1 MTIKEL
7 IHRVNWVPAE
17 LSPEPLNFRR
27 AVFVAA
33 GSEEEGNKLS
43 IYQAQLAD
51 EGYETVI
58 VSHATEITP
67 LLTSDTIVVHIPHAA
82 REKSSIY
89 DTVTRSCTSLIAVA
103 QILYHHSQANRNMT
117 SKLFWLISRDFGT
130 GDLAYAPLYGLARA
144 MKMEM
149 LESFGGLF
157 HEDQGRFPLSA
168 FKYAQGFDVVRA
180 FQGIAQTASLQPFQ
194 DKLDDQRQL
203 QLKGNSTY
211 LVTGGT
217 RGVGLEIATW
227 LGEQGARNILLLSRR
242 GLIPALDT
250 NENNADHERLVSQ
263 IAKLKN
269 LGVSVHVLSID
280 LSKPEA
286 ETLLGQAI
294 DELDVPPIRGVVH
307 AAGIAGYHTLHCCS
321 PSDVADVLAP
331 KVRGSLA
338 LDALFPPGTLDFFVL
353 ISSVGQLVGF
363 PGQLSYAP
371 ANAFLDGLAA
381 YRRRHGDNSMSILW
395 TCWRGIGLM
404 AQNKSATRMLT
415 KGMRA
420 RGIMDVS
427 KCEALDAFS
436 RILSLETDHVAV
448 VRVLKLEADEPVRHP
463 VLKDITPRKQAM
475 QSTATAYKSYP
486 EHAVAVVGLACRTAA
501 GDTVDDLWKIIETGR
516 SMAREIDLAR
526 FPEVVSDGKMWGNF
540 MADIE
545 SFDHQFF
552 KKSKR
557 EAAALDPHQRV
568 LLETTYHALE
578 SAGCFGGNQQQEA
591 ETHDKSR
598 GSEVTGCFIG
608 MNAPDYPLNL
618 ACHPASPYTGFGMLR
633 SFVAG
638 RLSHSFGWTGPS
650 QTIDTAC
657 SSAMVAIHQACR
669 AIQAGECTRAVAG
682 GINLITNMV
691 LHNAMRVGGF
701 LNETGACK
709 TFDARADGYCRGEA
723 VGVVVLKPL
732 GKALND
738 GDSIHGVIL
747 ATGNNQ
753 NINSTSITN
762 PAIESQMA
770 LYKDVLDR
778 AGISP
783 KEVSYIEAHG
793 TGTRV
798 GDPIEVEGIRTILG
812 GQDRDSTLYVGAV
825 KPNIGHSEGASG
837 VVSFIKVLLMMK
849 YGKIPG
855 QAQFQTLNP
864 NISALEP
871 DMMAIS
877 TSVRD
882 WCDSLRLAVVN
893 SYGASG
899 NNAAAVVAPPPP
911 PPPPP
916 TPPLPPS
923 SIPSISAW
931 PFFISAASKA
941 SLSAYCRKLQIQIQQ
956 GSLLPE
962 TSSHLAF
969 ALATKQNR
977 KLQHT
982 FCTTAT
988 SLDDLQTQLS
998 EPERHI
1004 TSQGP
1009 KPIVLLFSG
1018 QNGDTIPSAKPLYD
1032 SSLLFRTHLHRC
1044 EEVMQS
1050 LGLPSLFPAV
1060 LQGNEGD
1067 GDLILRHATMF
1078 AIQYAC
1084 GKSWI
1089 DSGVKP
1095 EAICGHSFGEWA
1107 ALTVSGA
1114 ITLEGGMRLVTG
1126 IYSRAAIIQEVWGD
1140 DTGSMIAIEADLVGT
1155 DTTPTE
1161 HLAPFHKK
1169 HPDAKLD
1176 IACYNGPN
1184 NYVVA
1189 GSTAH
1194 IDLLESYLNE
1204 RKSNSEKLRFKV
1216 LRGMHAYHS
1225 SMADSIVEKSAR
1237 LSASIPFQVSDGTY
1251 LIAPMHS
1258 LSNHVPFANS
1268 SLTLS
1273 SHPTQTPVFPFESCH
1288 KQSWTGPGSNVIARN
1303 TRGAVYFGPAI
1314 SRIVNRLG
1322 PCTFL
1327 EAGFGGPIIAMAR
1340 NALPQ
1345 PQTQSQHTFVPINGN
1360 KPVQS
1365 LANAVVTLWKNG
1377 QTSAQFWLFH
1387 RSEQSSFMPVEL
1399 PPYQFEKHSHWL
1411 EYTHLAGNRGRK
1423 TDEQDLTQYETCS
1436 HCLKD
1441 IDRFPYISHVKSQ
1454 TQGRGKSVFK
1464 IDMRSRRY
1472 QDLVKGHV
1480 VVGSPICPAAMY
1492 LELASHAVAL
1502 LHKDH
1507 RVSNIP
1513 EIVADAVKIKAPLGL
1528 DMQRS
1533 VTLTLTENSQGMWD
1547 FELFSTKNSKSISH
1561 ATGSIALR
1569 NSSISSVHEEQDK
1582 KDKWAR
1588 ITELLE
1594 TDTNTEALRGTMV
1607 YKVFRKMA
1615 IYSAAYQGLRY
1626 LVGKGTEGAGDITV
1640 PVGDVN
1646 AIARAPNDGISDP
1659 AVVDTFLQVPGAFI
1673 HSLRATDEIE
1683 AGDTSYIC
1691 TGIDAVGPLNG
1702 LRASGKYRVYT
1713 KIVREDNRE
1722 AVLDVFSFDTQTGS
1736 IIWSAKGLKFSKVP
1750 RSSLAKVLAGAN
1762 PGMEFTNPVGSS
1774 NPATQSFSPKIPY
1787 QVASAAHR
1795 EKFSKNEKRS
1805 ASVLSE
1811 VQTVLSHSLDVP
1823 VEEITNQALLEE
1835 LGVDSLVGSEV
1846 LANLRNRFKIQISS
1860 EDLTTAKKVACL
1872 CELISSRVDGDT
1884 SSDIDSE
1891 DQDPDPMYKT
1901 ADDGTPM
1908 WQKTVFQILGQ
1919 SLDIPTIDIQ
1929 MDSKLE
1935 DLGADSLVASEII
1948 SNLNNALGLD
1958 ISPTEFSSMA
1968 DVASLCEYIADSGG
1982 DSLVQTPTTSLSSLS
1997 NTHCTSR
2004 DDLSRALVAAAAAPI
2019 ESKKSTIAKG
2029 HTVSIH
2035 MAFQQIR
2042 SSFDTYANN
2051 TKFTGFWDRVYPQ
2064 QLGTVTAFIMEAFE
2078 KLGCPIRDF
2087 SPGKKLPNLQG
2098 TLPKYRRE
2106 TLRLWEILEQ
2116 VGVVEKAG
2124 DHFIRGPVF
2133 LGGGASDRSGLELIT
2148 ELISNFPQY
2157 ASTHGLL
2164 GLLGPHLAECLT
2176 GKSDPVP
2183 LLFGSDKGRGLLD
2196 DFYANAPDLLA
2207 ATNLLCDFM
2216 SAAIHCKAS
2225 NGEPFHVL
2233 EVGGGTGGTTK
2244 HLIPVLQATGLPF
2257 KYTFTELSVSLLARA
2272 KKTTFKGIAG
2282 VEFRKLNIEDDPPE
2296 DLLGRYHIVV
2306 SSNCVHATRNLRN
2319 SLVNMR
2325 KLVRPDD
2332 GCVAL
2337 VELTQKLAWYD
2348 LVWGLLDGW
2357 WLFDDGRKYALQSPW
2372 AWERVMLDAGFAHV
2386 DWSES
2391 ASHESRSVR
2400 VICGT
2405 VAEPERACPAKATSM
2420 LLHRPTFDSG
2430 DRSLFLIPDGFG
2442 SGAVFDALAP
2452 LLSPVEHVSVY
2463 TLSSPFLKR
2472 KPDSNQVP
2480 TIEEL
2485 AAIYVTEIKR
2495 RKPEGPYMIGGY
2507 SVGGVL
2513 AFEAAR
2519 QLLEDGN
2526 EVKKMFLIDT
2536 ACPTFA
2542 RFMPDALVD
2551 FLDSINR
2558 FSMMDDETPE
2568 NKRGSPLA
2576 SDHFTLARQQLL
2588 RYRVSTL
2595 PGQKIPQV
2603 VLFSAREGV
2612 NKQDEVPLPKVLPME
2627 QQLVNWFLNDRADDE
2642 LFEWDKVVDNVIVIP
2657 TDGNHFSM
2665 MRSPLIAPQS
2675 YSTLL
2680 NTIQSPTPTI
2690 VDFTAGWTGPCRP
2703 MFSAFEQISHATP
2716 HMAFYRMDVRKLSDE
2731 EIAKLG
2737 IVAMPTFMV
2746 FREGR
2751 KVKDLVGGS
2760 PGGLEGFV
2768 LEGH

>member
-1 MTIKEL
+1 MQYSTNEEVMTIKEL
-7 IHRVNWVPAE
+7 IHRLNWAPAE
-17 LSPEPLNFRR
+17 LSPEPLKFRR
-27 AVFVAA
+27 VVFVAA
-33 GSEEEGNKLS
+33 DDEEESDKLS

-51 EGYETVI
+51 EGYTTVI
-58 VSHATEITP
+58 VSHATEIVPWLTP
-67 LLTSDTIVVHIPHAA
+67 DTIVVHVPHAV
-82 REKSSIY
+82 REKSGVY
-89 DTVTRSCTSLIAVA
+89 EAVTRSCTSLIAVA
-103 QILYHHSQANRNMT
+103 QIMYHHSQANRNVT
-117 SKLFWLISRDFGT
+117 SKLFSLISRDFGT
-130 GDLAYAPLYGLARA
+130 SDLGYAPLYGLARA

-149 LESFGGLF
+149 LGIFGGLF
-157 HEDQGRFPLSA
+157 DEDQGRFPLSA
-168 FKYAQGFDVVRA
+168 FKYAQGFDVVRVV
-180 FQGIAQTASLQPFQ
+180 QGIAQTASLQAFQ
-194 DKLDDQRQL
+194 DEVGDQGQL

-286 ETLLGQAI
+286 EALLGQAI
-294 DELDVPPIRGVVH
+294 DELDIPPIRGVVH

-331 KVRGSLA
+331 KVRGSLT

-353 ISSVGQLVGF
+353 MSSVGQLVGF

-381 YRRRHGDNSMSILW
+381 HRRRQGDKSMSILW
-395 TCWRGIGLM
+395 TCWRGVGLM

-415 KGMRA
+415 KGMAA

-427 KCEALDAFS
+427 KREALHAFS
-436 RILSLETDHVAV
+436 RIVSLETDHVAV
-448 VRVLKLEADEPVRHP
+448 VRVLKLEADEPLRHP
-463 VLKDITPRKQAM
+463 VLKDITPRKQEK
-475 QSTATAYKSYP
+475 QSTATAYKCYP

-501 GDTVDDLWKIIETGR
+501 GDTVDDLWKSIETGS
-516 SMAREIDLAR
+516 SMAREIDVTR

-540 MADIE
+540 MAGIE

-578 SAGCFGGNQQQEA
+578 SAGCFGGSQQQEA

-598 GSEVTGCFIG
+598 ETEITSCFIG

-638 RLSHSFGWTGPS
+638 RLSHHFGWTGPS

-682 GINLITNMV
+682 GVNLITNMV

-732 GKALND
+732 AKALKD
-738 GDSIHGVIL
+738 GDHIHGVIL

-770 LYKDVLDR
+770 LYRDVLDR
-778 AGISP
+778 AGINP
-783 KEVSYIEAHG
+783 EEVSYIEAHG

-798 GDPIEVEGIRTILG
+798 GDPIEVEGIRKILG
-812 GQDRDSTLYVGAV
+812 GKERQSTLYVGAV

-837 VVSFIKVLLMMK
+837 VVSLIKVLLMMK

-871 DMMAIS
+871 DMMAIPKS
-877 TSVRD
+877 MRD
-882 WCDSLRLAVVN
+882 WCDGLRLAVVN

-911 PPPPP
+911 
-916 TPPLPPS
+916 TPPLLPS
-923 SIPSISAW
+923 SIGSGAHSPSMSAW
-931 PFFISAASKA
+931 PVFISAASKA

-956 GSLLPE
+956 GSLVPE

-977 KLQHT
+977 KLQHV
-982 FCTTAT
+982 FSTTAT
-988 SLDDLQTQLS
+988 SLNDLQTQLS
-998 EPERHI
+998 EPERHT

-1018 QNGDTIPSAKPLYD
+1018 QNGNNIPSAKPLYD

-1050 LGLPSLFPAV
+1050 LGLPSLFPV
-1060 LQGNEGD
+1060 ILQGSEGD
-1067 GDLILRHATMF
+1067 GDFILRHATMF

-1107 ALTVSGA
+1107 ALAVSG
-1114 ITLEGGMRLVTG
+1114 
-1126 IYSRAAIIQEVWGD
+1126 RAAIIQEVWGD
-1140 DTGSMIAIEADLVGT
+1140 DPGSMIAIEADLVGT

-1225 SMADSIVEKSAR
+1225 SMADSIVEKSAQ
-1237 LSASIPFQVSDGTY
+1237 LSASIPFQ
-1251 LIAPMHS
+1251 A
-1258 LSNHVPFANS
+1258 
-1268 SLTLS
+1268 
-1273 SHPTQTPVFPFESCH
+1273 PVFPFESCH

-1303 TRGAVYFGPAI
+1303 TRGTVYFGPAI

-1327 EAGFGGPIIAMAR
+1327 EAGFGGPIIAMAQ

-1345 PQTQSQHTFVPINGN
+1345 PQTQSQHTFVPINGKN
-1360 KPVQS
+1360 PVQS
-1365 LANAVVTLWKNG
+1365 LANAIVTLWKNG

-1387 RSEQSSFMPVEL
+1387 RSEQSSFVPVAL

-1411 EYTHLAGNRGRK
+1411 EYTHLTGNRGRK
-1423 TDEQDLTQYETCS
+1423 TDEQELTQSEMCS

-1441 IDRFPYISHVKSQ
+1441 IDRFTYISQDKSQ
-1454 TQGRGKSVFK
+1454 SQGMGKSVFK

-1492 LELASHAVAL
+1492 LELASHAVVL
-1502 LHKDH
+1502 LHKDQ
-1507 RVSNIP
+1507 RVANIP

-1533 VTLTLTENSQGMWD
+1533 VRLTLTEKSQGMWD
-1547 FELFSTKNSKSISH
+1547 FELFSTKNGKSISH

-1582 KDKWAR
+1582 KDKWVR
-1588 ITELLE
+1588 ISELLE
-1594 TDTNTEALRGTMV
+1594 TDTNTEALRGKMV
-1607 YKVFRKMA
+1607 YKVFSKMA

-1626 LVGKGTEGAGDITV
+1626 LAGKGTECAGDITV
-1640 PVGDVN
+1640 PVGDLN
-1646 AIARAPNDGISDP
+1646 AIARAPNNGISDP

-1683 AGDTSYIC
+1683 AGNISYIC
-1691 TGIDAVGPLNG
+1691 TGIDAVGPMNG

-1722 AVLDVFSFDTQTGS
+1722 AILDVLSFDTQTGS
-1736 IIWSAKGLKFSKVP
+1736 IIWSAKGLKFSKAP

-1762 PGMEFTNPVGSS
+1762 PGMEFNNLVGSS
-1774 NPATQSFSPKIPY
+1774 NAAAQPFPPKIPY
-1787 QVASAAHR
+1787 QVTSAAHR
-1795 EKFSKNEKRS
+1795 EKFSKDENRS

-1811 VQTVLSHSLDVP
+1811 VQKVLSQSLDVP
-1823 VEEITNQALLEE
+1823 VEEVTNQALLEE

-1860 EDLTTAKKVACL
+1860 EDLTTAKKVVCL
-1872 CELISSRVDGDT
+1872 CELILSRVDGEA
-1884 SSDIDSE
+1884 SSDVDSE
-1891 DQDPDPMYKT
+1891 DQDPDPIYKT
-1901 ADDGTPM
+1901 VDDGTPT
-1908 WQKTVFQILGQ
+1908 WQKTVFQTLGQ
-1919 SLDIPTIDIQ
+1919 SLEIPTTDIQ

-1935 DLGADSLVASEII
+1935 DLGADSLIAAEII

-1968 DVASLCEYIADSGG
+1968 DVASLCEYVAVNGG
-1982 DSLVQTPTTSLSSLS
+1982 DPLVQTPTTSLSSLS
-1997 NTHCTSR
+1997 NTRCTSR
-2004 DDLSRALVAAAAAPI
+2004 DDLSMALVAAATAPI
-2019 ESKKSTIAKG
+2019 ESNKSTLTKG
-2029 HTVSIH
+2029 LTVSIH
-2035 MAFQQIR
+2035 TVFQQIR
-2042 SSFDTYANN
+2042 CRFDTYAND
-2051 TKFTGFWDRVYPQ
+2051 TKFTGYWDRVYPS
-2064 QLGTVTAFIMEAFE
+2064 QLGAVTAFIMEAFE

-2087 SPGKKLPNLQG
+2087 NPGEKLPNLQG

-2106 TLRLWEILEQ
+2106 TRRLWHILEE
-2116 VGVVEKAG
+2116 VRLVEKAG
-2124 DHFIRGPVF
+2124 DDFLRGPVL
-2133 LGGGASDRSGLELIT
+2133 LGSTSSGQELIT
-2148 ELISNFPQY
+2148 DLISDFPQY

-2164 GLLGPHLAECLT
+2164 DLLGPHLAECLT
-2176 GKSDPVP
+2176 GRSDPVP
-2183 LLFGSDKGRGLLD
+2183 LLFGSDKGRSLLN

-2207 ATNLLCDFM
+2207 ATKLLCDFM
-2216 SAAIHCKAS
+2216 SAAIHSKAS

-2244 HLIPVLQATGLPF
+2244 HLLPVLQATGLPF

-2306 SSNCVHATRNLRN
+2306 SSNCVHATRNLRH

-2325 KLVRPDD
+2325 KLLRPDD

-2372 AWERVMLDAGFAHV
+2372 AWERVMLDAGFTHV

-2400 VICGT
+2400 VICGM
-2405 VAEPERACPAKATSM
+2405 VAEPESACPAKATSM

-2442 SGAVFDALAP
+2442 SGVVFSALAP
-2452 LLSPVEHVSVY
+2452 LLSPVEHVPVY
-2463 TLSSPFLKR
+2463 TLSSPFLKC

-2495 RKPEGPYMIGGY
+2495 RQPEGPYMIGGY

-2542 RFMPDALVD
+2542 SCMPDALVD

-2558 FSMMDDETPE
+2558 FSMMDEDETRE
-2568 NKRGSPLA
+2568 NKRGSPLT

-2588 RYRVSTL
+2588 MYRVSKL

-2612 NKQDEVPLPKVLPME
+2612 NKQDEVPLPEVLPEE
-2627 QQLVNWFLNDRADDE
+2627 QRLVNWFLNDRADDE
-2642 LFEWDKVVDNVIVIP
+2642 LFEWDKVVENVRVIP
-2657 TDGNHFSM
+2657 ADGNHFSM
-2665 MRSPLIAPQS
+2665 MRPPL
-2675 YSTLL
+2675 TLEAIRYAKTLSSIYDILVRITVSAVNVAVL
-2680 NTIQSPTPTI
+2680 NKALGHKVSIKI
-2690 VDFTAGWTGPCRP
+2690 VKETKQERSLYRSTAGRVRSTDL
-2703 MFSAFEQISHATP
+2703 INAT
-2716 HMAFYRMDVRKLSDE
+2716 
-2731 EIAKLG
+2731 
-2737 IVAMPTFMV
+2737 
-2746 FREGR
+2746 
-2751 KVKDLVGGS
+2751 DLAGS
-2760 PGGLEGFV
+2760 PFV
-2768 LEGH
+2768 EY